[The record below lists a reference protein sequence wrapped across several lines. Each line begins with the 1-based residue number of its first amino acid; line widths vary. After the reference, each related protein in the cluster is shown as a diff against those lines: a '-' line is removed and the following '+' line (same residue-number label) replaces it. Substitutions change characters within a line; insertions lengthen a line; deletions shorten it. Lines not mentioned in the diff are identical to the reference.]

1 MQTNFSEESCAVP
14 DVFRKLRDAAGYM
27 LLIVDILWILPSAWL
42 SRTFL
47 YKNCSAGSKRLQ
59 RETRNAVQ
67 DLEKEEVTR
76 AAVTAALHEADSL
89 AGSGEHADRWG

>member
-1 MQTNFSEESCAVP
+1 
-14 DVFRKLRDAAGYM
+14 M
-27 LLIVDILWILPSAWL
+27 LLIVDIRWILPSAWV

-76 AAVTAALHEADSL
+76 AAVTTALHKADLL
-89 AGSGEHADRWG
+89 AGSSERVDRWG